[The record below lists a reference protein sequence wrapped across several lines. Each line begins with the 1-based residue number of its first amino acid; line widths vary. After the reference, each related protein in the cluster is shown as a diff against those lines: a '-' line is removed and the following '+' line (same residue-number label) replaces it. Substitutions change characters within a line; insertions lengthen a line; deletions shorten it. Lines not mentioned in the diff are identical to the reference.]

1 MSLVVILHEVDVA
14 DGRMRG
20 EKVFL
25 TQPLLIKDKGNK
37 P

>member
-20 EKVFL
+20 GGGESIPHATSF
-25 TQPLLIKDKGNK
+25 N
-37 P
+37 